1 MLLAVATQ
9 VISTP
14 KFDWHAFAPDLVLV
28 ATMVVVLVADLL
40 LPDREAWRTSSI
52 TALGLLGALIP
63 IATLAHSGHERV
75 LFDGAYVVGHYA
87 LALKAFFILAAYITV
102 LLSVDYIGEG
112 DYYNGEFYFLLLV
125 AVFGMSIMS
134 GARDLITLFVALETI
149 SIPTFVLAAFRK
161 HDRASNEAGVKYYL
175 IGVLSSAL
183 MLYGFSLIYGV
194 TGATKLSGLHSISE
208 YMSQHGTEPLV
219 AVAIFLSLVGFAF
232 KVSAVPFHF
241 WAPDT
246 YEGAPTPVTAFLSV
260 ASKAGGFV
268 ALINIIYFGFLTGS
282 GHAAANSWWPVL
294 WVFAALSMTL
304 GNLAAL
310 RQTNIVRMLAYSS
323 VAQGGFMLVPLAA
336 AGIAGADG
344 HLEKANSAMSAVV
357 VYLLIYGAMNLG
369 AFAVVI
375 AVARRTRSAEISSYD
390 GLFQIAP
397 TLAVVMG
404 VFLASL
410 AGIPFFAGWFA
421 KFVMFRSIID
431 AGTGWA
437 IALGIIAA
445 VNSVIAFF
453 YYARPIRAMIFHEPT
468 ADDRTPIVIPPPL
481 VAAIVLTTAV
491 VVVVGIYPQLFAR
504 VGQLAF

>member
-1 MLLAVATQ
+1 VLLAATQ
-9 VISTP
+9 TIATP
-14 KFDWHAFAPDLVLV
+14 AFDWHAFAPDLVLI
-28 ATMVVVLVADLL
+28 ATMLVVLVADLI
-40 LPDREAWRTSSI
+40 LPDREAWRSSTI

-63 IATLAHSGHERV
+63 IATLVRSGEARV
-75 LFDGAYVVGHYA
+75 MFDGAYVVDHYA
-87 LALKAFFILAAYITV
+87 LALKAFFIVACYITV
-102 LLSVDYIGEG
+102 LLSVDYIREG
-112 DYYNGEFYFLLLV
+112 DYYKGEFYFLLLV
-125 AVFGMSIMS
+125 ATFGMSIMAS
-134 GARDLITLFVALETI
+134 ARDLITLFVALETI
-149 SIPTFVLAAFRK
+149 SIPTFILAAFRK
-161 HDRASNEAGVKYYL
+161 HDRSSNEAGVKYYL

-194 TGATKLSGLHSISE
+194 TGATKLSDISA
-208 YMSQHGTEPLV
+208 YMAQHGTVPLV

-260 ASKAGGFV
+260 SSKAGGFV
-268 ALINIIYFGFLTGS
+268 ALINIIYFGFLSS
-282 GHAAANSWWPVL
+282 GEHSASASWWPVL
-294 WVFAALSMTL
+294 WILAVGSMTL
-304 GNLAAL
+304 GNLSAL

-323 VAQGGFMLVPLAA
+323 IAQGGFMLVPFAA
-336 AGIAGADG
+336 AGIAAANGQVV
-344 HLEKANSAMSAVV
+344 KANDAMSAVV

-390 GLFQIAP
+390 GLFQTAP

-421 KFVMFRSIID
+421 KFVMFRSTLD

-437 IALGIIAA
+437 VALGIIAA
-445 VNSVIAFF
+445 INSVIAFF
-453 YYARPIRAMIFHEPT
+453 YYARPIRAMIFHEPPS
-468 ADDRTPIVIPPPL
+468 DDRTPLVVPQPL
-481 VAAIVLTTAV
+481 VAAIAISVAV
-491 VVVVGIYPQLFAR
+491 VVVIGIYPQIFAR
-504 VGQLAF
+504 VGDLAF

>member
-1 MLLAVATQ
+1 M
-9 VISTP
+9 I
-14 KFDWHAFAPDLVLV
+14 
-28 ATMVVVLVADLL
+28 VVLVADLL

-75 LFDGAYVVGHYA
+75 LFGGAYVVGHYA

-194 TGATKLSGLHSISE
+194 TGATLLSGPHSISE
-208 YMSQHGTEPLV
+208 YLSAHGTEPLV

-268 ALINIIYFGFLTGS
+268 ALINIIYFGFLTGER
-282 GHAAANSWWPVL
+282 A
-294 WVFAALSMTL
+294 
-304 GNLAAL
+304 
-310 RQTNIVRMLAYSS
+310 R
-323 VAQGGFMLVPLAA
+323 GGELVV
-336 AGIAGADG
+336 AGAVGPCRVVDDARQPHRAAPDEHRPHVG
-344 HLEKANSAMSAVV
+344 VFVGRAGRVHARAVR
-357 VYLLIYGAMNLG
+357 GGRDRRAPT
-369 AFAVVI
+369 VI
-375 AVARRTRSAEISSYD
+375 SRRRTPR
-390 GLFQIAP
+390 
-397 TLAVVMG
+397 
-404 VFLASL
+404 
-410 AGIPFFAGWFA
+410 
-421 KFVMFRSIID
+421 
-431 AGTGWA
+431 
-437 IALGIIAA
+437 
-445 VNSVIAFF
+445 
-453 YYARPIRAMIFHEPT
+453 
-468 ADDRTPIVIPPPL
+468 
-481 VAAIVLTTAV
+481 
-491 VVVVGIYPQLFAR
+491 
-504 VGQLAF
+504 